1 MINGKIVA
9 AFVLHSIVFLALCVG
24 DCPDIFVMT
33 LGVFLALNVIGL
45 MMLLFNA
52 VQPGGIIFMVGS
64 FAFIPIG
71 LIGMLGAR
79 EAMDEV
85 RRREFSKKG

>member
-24 DCPDIFVMT
+24 DYPDVFVMI
-33 LGVFLALNVIGL
+33 LGFFLVLNAIGL
-45 MMLLFNA
+45 MMILFNA
-52 VQPGGIIFMVGS
+52 VQPGGIVFMVGS
-64 FAFIPIG
+64 FAFIPLG
-71 LIGMLGAR
+71 LIGVLVAR
-79 EAMDEV
+79 GAMDEV